1 MGCNSS
7 KGLNS
12 AVAVSD
18 VYRPAAASFALF
30 DINSIDEPWLKST
43 KEQEQQEEE
52 KEEDEKK
59 IVHVPTP
66 ILEKLDKL
74 EVAPNGPHSWTEV
87 SKVLE
92 VLKPNLQTEKPK
104 PKPIDEKPI
113 QSPPHDSSPIKKP
126 KQSKSLSFHTLEELD
141 AKLTS
146 KPTELKKAESM
157 KTESNTKLA
166 NNNNDTS
173 GKETESRLI
182 ESNGFKSVRENM
194 FLVRDRME
202 REREGKNLTSLDRR
216 IGVKTRRDPLSHYP
230 EKCPPSGADAL
241 VIYTTS
247 LRGVRKT
254 FEDCCRVKSVME
266 AYRVKVD
273 ERDVSLHGEF
283 LTELRN
289 LLGEDASVPR
299 LFIKGRYIGGVDEVV
314 ELDESCRLSE
324 LLDKV
329 GRVKGLGGGTCE
341 GCGGARFVPC
351 FDCGGSCKVL
361 VEDRKERCTECNENG
376 LVQCPLCH

>member
-7 KGLNS
+7 KGLNPS
-12 AVAVSD
+12 VAVSD
-18 VYRPAAASFALF
+18 VYCPAATSFALF

-52 KEEDEKK
+52 EEEKK
-59 IVHVPTP
+59 IVHVPAP

-87 SKVLE
+87 SKALE
-92 VLKPNLQTEKPK
+92 DLKPNLQTEKPK
-104 PKPIDEKPI
+104 PKLKPIDAKPI
-113 QSPPHDSSPIKKP
+113 QSPPHDSTPIKTL

-146 KPTELKKAESM
+146 KPTELKKAES
-157 KTESNTKLA
+157 N
-166 NNNNDTS
+166 
-173 GKETESRLI
+173 KETESRLI

-194 FLVRDRME
+194 FVVRDRME
-202 REREGKNLTSLDRR
+202 REREGKNMTSLDRR
-216 IGVKTRRDPLSHYP
+216 IGVKTRRDPLSQYP
-230 EKCPPSGADAL
+230 GKCPPSGADAIVL
-241 VIYTTS
+241 YITS

-254 FEDCCRVKSVME
+254 FEDCSRVKSVME
-266 AYRVKVD
+266 AYRVEVD

-283 LTELRN
+283 LTELRS
-289 LLGEDASVPR
+289 LLGEDVSVPR
-299 LFIKGRYIGGVDEVV
+299 LFIKGMYIGGVDEVV
-314 ELDESCRLSE
+314 ELDETCRLSE
-324 LLDKV
+324 LLDRV